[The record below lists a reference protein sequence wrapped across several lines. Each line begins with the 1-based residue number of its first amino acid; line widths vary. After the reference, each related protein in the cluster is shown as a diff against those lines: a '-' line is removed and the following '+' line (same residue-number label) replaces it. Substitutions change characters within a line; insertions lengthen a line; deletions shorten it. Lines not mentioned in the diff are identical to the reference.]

1 MDSFDGC
8 RSPAY
13 GKIKMPKNV
22 IDAVVNPGFCIG
34 CGTCAGI
41 CPTHNLRME
50 FDSYGE
56 LKPLEVEKCSKN
68 CKVGLDCC
76 PRSKDT
82 ISEDTIGKQNFA
94 DIPGIDHSAETGY
107 FLKCYEGYSD
117 VGGHREN
124 GASGGLA
131 TWFLEQL
138 LKRGKVTG
146 VACVRSKQN
155 PEQLFEFFIA
165 KTIGELRSAASSA
178 YYPVEMSAVIR
189 TILNEKGR
197 YAVVGVPCFLTA
209 LSLAERRFPR
219 LGRRISYKVGLV
231 CSRLPSKNYV
241 KFFADHFKVSVSHID
256 KIRFRDKSVYPS
268 RKRGMMLQT
277 REGRIY
283 RANHHID
290 FIWGSGKVTP
300 TACMF
305 CDDVFAETADVTFMD
320 AWMPEYQQEHYGV
333 SLVLARRP
341 DVVSIFEKG
350 QAEKFINIKSVD
362 IDRLIQAQKGRIL
375 NKREQLQYRILLA
388 KKWGIPY
395 PPQKRQHNSSELRM
409 LGKAKT
415 IATFYRQQVSH
426 GKSIPVKNRILPAFV
441 TFCDNMW
448 TLARK
453 IRARLKYGK
462 VYRVEN
468 KD

>member
-1 MDSFDGC
+1 MATNIIDS
-8 RSPAY
+8 
-13 GKIKMPKNV
+13 
-22 IDAVVNPGFCIG
+22 VVTPGFCIG
-34 CGTCAGI
+34 CGTCAGV
-41 CPTHNLRME
+41 CLSRNLRME
-50 FDSYGE
+50 FDIYGE
-56 LKPLEVEKCSKN
+56 YKPLQVGQCSKN
-68 CKVGLDCC
+68 CKVCLDCC
-76 PRSKDT
+76 PRSTHT
-82 ISEDTIGKQNFA
+82 ISEDTISKQSFA
-94 DIPGIDHSAETGY
+94 TIPGINHSTETGY
-107 FLKCYEGYSD
+107 LLKCYEGYSEI
-117 VGGHREN
+117 GGHRKN

-138 LKRGKVTG
+138 LKREKVTG

-155 PEQLFEFFIA
+155 SEQLFEFFIA

-178 YYPVEMSAVIR
+178 YYPVEMSEVIR

-209 LSLAERRFPR
+209 LSLVERRFPR
-219 LGRRISYKVGLV
+219 LERRISYKVGLV

-241 KFFADHFKVSVSHID
+241 KFFADHFKVSVSDID
-256 KIRFRDKSVYPS
+256 KVRFRDKSVYPS
-268 RKRGMMLQT
+268 RKRGMMFQT
-277 REGRIY
+277 SEGKIY

-290 FIWGSGKVTP
+290 FMWGSGKVSP

-320 AWMPEYQQEHYGV
+320 AWVSEHHQEHYGV

-341 DVVSIFEKG
+341 DIVSIFDTGQTEKS
-350 QAEKFINIKSVD
+350 INIKSVD
-362 IDRLIQAQKGRIL
+362 IDRLIQAQRGRIL

-395 PPQKRQHNSSELRM
+395 PPHKRQHNSSGLSM

-426 GKSIPVKNRILPAFV
+426 GKSIPLKKRILPAFV

-448 TLARK
+448 TVARK
-453 IRARLKYGK
+453 IRSTLKYGK
-462 VYRVEN
+462 IDSIEN
-468 KD
+468 KG